1 MTQSEQVKPAK
12 RGIWYLADVVYRRL
26 KLFTRWEVIGFF
38 FSFALYLI
46 MVYPH
51 QDLQDRLADRV
62 GQSDPLATEYI
73 RAFLQAD
80 PNNQALRLALAR
92 RLMENRAFYGEVR
105 SLLGALYA
113 QDNVDIR
120 NQAHWIELAMLEQ
133 ELFATKRDSLD
144 YPKALD
150 KYRHQLLVL
159 LGQDLDPDQLLLL
172 GQKAQSA
179 GIYQVALL
187 AYRKVGATPHLP
199 SQKYEAAAAALRGFG
214 EYAESADLYFRAMN
228 GTKSM
233 GLKRKYFVEAMRTL
247 QGGGLY
253 KQMILASERYSSLF
267 ANDTETL
274 IFLTRQ
280 MQAADRIDLALPF
293 VKMLM
298 RLDDKGVPSLPFH
311 QEAYALAVQVFNWTN
326 NVDLAISVANSA
338 VKQNPKSAQWLDL
351 LANLYDWN
359 GRAEE
364 GIRYRL
370 RYARLTGSEKAWDKV
385 LETSQQ
391 INDLEHMREALEHK
405 VDVDAFHWLQ
415 DLMDVYERMGIPDA
429 QITKLEELWRKTSDP
444 KLKEKYLSKQMDIFD
459 RRQDVE
465 SARLVAERLRKD
477 FGLKPEYA
485 KKLASYYARQRNF
498 KEAFT
503 LLQSVKDQIDLD
515 DDDFWHDYA
524 ELGAHFQVNEAAD
537 MGLTALLEGNAKRDQ
552 DLLSLFYI
560 WSSDRP
566 DAAARLAAFAFFNAE
581 VETKTKVFMKTTL
594 LSHVDPKT
602 GIGPVNETNFTTM
615 LSHKSF
621 DSVFAVAA
629 MDLFARLE
637 DWAAARQFIDRM
649 DAFPAALEA
658 GELMEAAKLYP
669 PEIWAYRVKSYDKIR
684 KRYADTMRKLGEDDR
699 FLAPRASMWQKL
711 GRLDL
716 AQKDLVQALTHHEN
730 NMHVRAALMW
740 VSLERHQ
747 VEPLKKMLRVWASEA
762 EENDVLWGPFSAA
775 LMALNRPREALY
787 WLDKSKDKMHDDYLW
802 QMTYADCW
810 EANSQ
815 PDVAWRIRRRAWS
828 ELRRPEVFRNM
839 PPTRF
844 TELRSGLA
852 KLAPS
857 FFDTS
862 DGAKRIL
869 QQLLRAEVKVLQAG
883 VRLPEE
889 PFTGR
894 SLVRD
899 SVAVSEAAAKKKAAS
914 PSADSLTA
922 LFKAGS
928 GVRPMDDVR
937 MEATVKEL
945 ALAYAQSSDAHDLSR
960 AWMATRFAN
969 YLAKPLS
976 TELSLCLE
984 ENDRPCMSRIL
995 DQVADLLPIADHIE
1009 AAQRVGAPALAE
1021 TLAFEHLVR
1030 TPDDEHVH
1038 EQLTNL
1044 TTTDH
1049 TGLLWR
1055 NIVRQED
1062 ALSVT
1067 ERSGQVG
1074 IRVSPTLTLTPG
1086 IVLRQQFSTDL
1097 VNLPNV
1103 PGQDNTAF
1111 LKLQKL
1117 TDTGFMAA
1125 TLQQRQGATTHQGAL
1140 FEYTGAFSREL
1151 ALTTKL
1157 GVNQPALES
1166 AMLHVGGMRTGIEAN
1181 ITYQATQRDYA
1192 RLDLDAQRYSSQ
1204 AGTFLG
1210 TGRYWNVEVGHHVRL
1225 EYPDIIARAYISQ
1238 AQFVDSGLFD
1248 AQIAQLV
1255 PIGTSPVGYA
1265 YLPQSSSTYGF
1276 SLGLGTKV
1284 EQKYSRAWR
1293 PFAEIGVNSNS
1304 ISGAGYDL
1312 RLGAVGSV
1320 LGGDVLNV
1328 HVQTLSNKP
1337 MSQQNSREV
1346 GFQYQWFF

>member
-1 MTQSEQVKPAK
+1 MTQSEQIKPSK
-12 RGIWYLADVVYRRL
+12 RGIWYLADVVRKRL
-26 KLFTRWEVIGFF
+26 KLFARWEVVGFF

-46 MVYPH
+46 LVYPH
-51 QDLQDRLADRV
+51 QDLQDRLADRA
-62 GQSDPLATEYI
+62 GQNDPLATEYI

-92 RLMENRAFYGEVR
+92 RLSENQAFYAEVR
-105 SLLGALYA
+105 SLLGALYK

-120 NQAHWIELAMLEQ
+120 NQAHWIELGMLEQ

-159 LGQDLDPDQLLLL
+159 LGQDLEVDQLLLL
-172 GQKAQSA
+172 GKKAQSA
-179 GIYQVALL
+179 GIYKVALL
-187 AYRKVGATPHLP
+187 AYRKVGAMPHLA
-199 SQKYEAAAAALRGFG
+199 SQKYEAAAAALRSFG

-228 GTKSM
+228 GTNLM
-233 GLKRKYFVEAMRTL
+233 GLKRKYFVEGMRTL
-247 QGGGLY
+247 QGGGLF

-274 IFLTRQ
+274 IFLAKQ
-280 MQAADRIDLALPF
+280 MQAADRVDLALPF
-293 VKMLM
+293 VKMLL
-298 RLDDKGVPSLPFH
+298 RLDDKGVPNLPFH

-326 NVDLAISVANSA
+326 NVDLAINVANSA

-415 DLMDVYERMGIPDA
+415 DLMDVYERMGVPDA
-429 QITKLEELWRKTSDP
+429 QITKLEELWRKTSVP
-444 KLKEKYLSKQMDIFD
+444 KLKERYLFKQVEVFERREDI
-459 RRQDVE
+459 E
-465 SARLVAERLRKD
+465 SARQVAERLRKD

-485 KKLASYYARQRNF
+485 KKLAKYYARQRNF
-498 KEAFT
+498 KEAFA
-503 LLQSVKDQIDLD
+503 LLQSVKDQIDLE
-515 DDDFWHDYA
+515 DDDFWHNYA
-524 ELGAHFQVNEAAD
+524 EMATHFQINDAAN
-537 MGLTALLEGNAKRDQ
+537 MGFTALLEGNAKRDQ
-552 DLLSLFYI
+552 DLLSLFYL
-560 WSSDRP
+560 WSNDRP
-566 DAAARLAAFAFFNAE
+566 DAAAHLAAFAFFNAE

-629 MDLFARLE
+629 MDTFARLE
-637 DWAAARQFIDRM
+637 DWISARQFIDKM
-649 DAFPAALEA
+649 ESFPVELEV

-669 PEIWAYRVKSYDKIR
+669 PELIADRVKSYEKIR
-684 KRYADTMRKLGEDDR
+684 ARYRDSMRKLGADDR
-699 FLAPRASMWQKL
+699 FLAPRATMWQKV
-711 GRLDL
+711 GRPDL
-716 AQKDLVQALTHHEN
+716 AQKDLMTALHFN
-730 NMHVRAALMW
+730 NKNMHVRAALMW

-747 VEPLKKMLRVWASEA
+747 AEALKKMLADWAHDA

-787 WLDKSKDKMHDDYLW
+787 WLNKSKDKMRDDYLW

-844 TELRSGLA
+844 VELRSALA
-852 KLAPS
+852 KLAPT

-869 QQLLRAEVKVLQAG
+869 QQLLRAEVKVLQAS
-883 VRLPEE
+883 VRLPED

-894 SLVRD
+894 SMVRA
-899 SVAVSEAAAKKKAAS
+899 SVAVSEAAAKKKAAA
-914 PSADSLTA
+914 PSAESLLA
-922 LFKAGS
+922 LFKAGE
-928 GVRPMDDVR
+928 GTRPMDDVR

-960 AWMATRFAN
+960 AWLATRFAN
-969 YLAKPLS
+969 QLAKPLS

-984 ENDRPCMSRIL
+984 ENDRPCMARIL
-995 DQVADLLPIADHIE
+995 DQVADLLPMSDRIE
-1009 AAQRVGAPALAE
+1009 AAQRIGAHALAE
-1021 TLAFEHLVR
+1021 TLAFEQLVR
-1030 TPDDEHVH
+1030 APDDEHIH

-1044 TTTDH
+1044 TTQDH
-1049 TGLLWR
+1049 TGLFWR
-1055 NIVRQED
+1055 NVNRQED
-1062 ALSVT
+1062 ALSLR
-1067 ERSGQVG
+1067 ENMLQVG
-1074 IRVSPTLTLTPG
+1074 IRVAPTLTVTPG
-1086 IVLRQQFSTDL
+1086 IVLRQQFSTDS

-1103 PGQDNTAF
+1103 PAQDSTAF
-1111 LKLQKL
+1111 LSVRKL
-1117 TDTGFMAA
+1117 TDTGYWA
-1125 TLQQRQGATTHQGAL
+1125 TTVQQRQGATTHQGGL
-1140 FEYTGAFSREL
+1140 FEYSGTWSREL

-1166 AMLHVGGMRTGIEAN
+1166 ALLHVGGMRSGIEASL
-1181 ITYQATQRDYA
+1181 TYQATPRDYA
-1192 RLDLDAQRYSSQ
+1192 RLDLDAQRYASQ
-1204 AGTFLG
+1204 SGTFLG
-1210 TGRYWNVEVGHHVRL
+1210 TGQYWNMEVGHHVRL
-1225 EYPDIIARAYISQ
+1225 EYPDIVARAYVSQ
-1238 AQFVDSGLFD
+1238 ATFVDSGLYD
-1248 AQIAQLV
+1248 AQIARLV
-1255 PIGTSPVGYA
+1255 PLGTNPIGYT
-1265 YLPQSSSTYGF
+1265 YLPQSSSTFGF

-1284 EQKYSRAWR
+1284 EKQYSRAWR
-1293 PFAEIGVNSNS
+1293 PFVDIGMNNNSLT
-1304 ISGAGYDL
+1304 GMGYDL
-1312 RLGAVGSV
+1312 RIGAAGSV
-1320 LGGDVLNV
+1320 FGGDVLNV
-1328 HVQTLSNKP
+1328 HLQTLSNKP
-1337 MSQQNSREV
+1337 MSQQNSRELS
-1346 GFQYQWFF
+1346 FQYQWFF